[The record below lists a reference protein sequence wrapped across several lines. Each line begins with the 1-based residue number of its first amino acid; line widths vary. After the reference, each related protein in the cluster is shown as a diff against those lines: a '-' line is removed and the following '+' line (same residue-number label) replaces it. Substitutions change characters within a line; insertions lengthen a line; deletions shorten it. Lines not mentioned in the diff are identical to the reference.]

1 MHRLG
6 KGGAGKSDGGETIRR
21 RGATPAR
28 AFGLGRC
35 SRTHAATSCSRPLA
49 DISQMNSGTVW
60 TIADGEVHGKPL
72 EVGCAVLQG
81 VPAIPTLL
89 RRSRRPIIYSST
101 PRRADLNIK
110 SAIRGRTTQWL

>member
-1 MHRLG
+1 MRQFSFRIESSNGFPVLDEGLFHENSPPCTALG
-6 KGGAGKSDGGETIRR
+6 KAARASRTAVKPSDDGELP
-21 RGATPAR
+21 PAR

-49 DISQMNSGTVW
+49 DISQMNSGTLW

-89 RRSRRPIIYSST
+89 
-101 PRRADLNIK
+101 
-110 SAIRGRTTQWL
+110 